1 MGQLDLWVY
10 DNIGSG
16 DGTNHIKEIWQAEP
30 DMCAHLCNKWNAY
43 KAKAAQETGCRDLN
57 DRNIQKLAFME
68 FLGGLDEANMDTF
81 IHYIAENGRPKA

>member
-43 KAKAAQETGCRDLN
+43 KAKAAEETGCRDLN
-57 DRNIQKLAFME
+57 DINIQKLAFME

-81 IHYIAENGRPKA
+81 IQYIAENGRPKA